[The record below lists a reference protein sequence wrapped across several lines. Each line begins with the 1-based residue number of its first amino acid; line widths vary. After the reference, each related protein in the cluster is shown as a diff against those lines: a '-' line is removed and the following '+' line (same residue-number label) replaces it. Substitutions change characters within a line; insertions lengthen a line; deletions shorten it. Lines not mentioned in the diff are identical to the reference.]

1 MEGFERLSTAPA
13 DKRRLPGRAISPKGG
28 RRGQAAAFEAKPID
42 ESTAPSR
49 KSTDRIVARTVAG
62 GREAPSAARNPKRP
76 HCTLPCAGIRDFDT
90 ARRDRIQPSVGTDA
104 HPRQDLVITAVSDEC
119 VAAGPTEC
127 W

>member
-1 MEGFERLSTAPA
+1 MEGCDRFPATPA

-62 GREAPSAARNPKRP
+62 GRETPSAAGNRKRP

-90 ARRDRIQPSVGTDA
+90 ARRDRIQPSVGTNT
-104 HPRQDLVITAVSDEC
+104 HPHQDLVITAVSDEC

-127 W
+127 R